1 MKLNVAT
8 AKMLSNLAFRNLFSH
23 WQKNLIVG
31 SIMAFGTILVVFGT
45 AILDSVE
52 FSMSRSIISSFSGHL
67 QLYSEDARDDLAL
80 FGGGMM
86 GASDIG
92 ELSTFAQIRKRLEA
106 IPGVKAVIP
115 MGLNNAAMSTGNEMD
130 RLLDDLRALV
140 RENENKPIQEKISQI
155 RSVLELLENE
165 IKRRL
170 DLSAVP
176 DKLQGQLADIKKARS
191 DAFWDGFFQDTE
203 QSITFLE
210 SKIAQIAPD
219 DRLIYLKYLGTDL
232 ERFSKAFDRFEI
244 VNGAM
249 VPPGKR
255 GFLVNQKVYDKWLKN
270 KVAREMDEIEKAIN
284 VDNKTIK
291 DDAKLASRVKRMS
304 RLYRAVTIQLSPSES
319 EALSI
324 KLKAILKR
332 DDGDI
337 SELFQQYLM
346 VSDENFEERYN
357 FFYENVAPIIKLYR
371 VGIGE
376 DLTARAYTKSGY
388 VKSVRTKVY
397 GTFRFKGLEA
407 SDLAGGTSLVDMM
420 TFRELYGAVSED
432 TKAEVNKIQQE
443 VGIDDVNQDSV
454 EADLFGGSDD
464 IELTEDETSD
474 ELIDEFAGID
484 LEAGSKKRKGLSDFT
499 FDQAAIDAGLALNAA
514 IILDDKDRIDE
525 LKARIEKVSA
535 DEGLGIKVV
544 TWRQA
549 AGMVGQFIVLVRV
562 VLYVIISIT
571 FLVALVIINNSMI
584 MATMERVT
592 EIGTIRAIGAQQTF
606 VLLMFLLETMVLG
619 LVAGMTGSGIGAMI
633 VLILGK
639 IGIPATTPIMVFLFS
654 GPRLFPTVEAYHL
667 FFAAVVILIVSIVST
682 MYPALIATRVEPVVA
697 MQARE

>member
-1 MKLNVAT
+1 
-8 AKMLSNLAFRNLFSH
+8 
-23 WQKNLIVG
+23 
-31 SIMAFGTILVVFGT
+31 
-45 AILDSVE
+45 
-52 FSMSRSIISSFSGHL
+52 
-67 QLYSEDARDDLAL
+67 
-80 FGGGMM
+80 
-86 GASDIG
+86 
-92 ELSTFAQIRKRLEA
+92 
-106 IPGVKAVIP
+106 
-115 MGLNNAAMSTGNEMD
+115 
-130 RLLDDLRALV
+130 
-140 RENENKPIQEKISQI
+140 
-155 RSVLELLENE
+155 
-165 IKRRL
+165 
-170 DLSAVP
+170 
-176 DKLQGQLADIKKARS
+176 
-191 DAFWDGFFQDTE
+191 
-203 QSITFLE
+203 
-210 SKIAQIAPD
+210 
-219 DRLIYLKYLGTDL
+219 
-232 ERFSKAFDRFEI
+232 

>member
-304 RLYRAVTIQLSPSES
+304 RLYRAVTFQLSPSES